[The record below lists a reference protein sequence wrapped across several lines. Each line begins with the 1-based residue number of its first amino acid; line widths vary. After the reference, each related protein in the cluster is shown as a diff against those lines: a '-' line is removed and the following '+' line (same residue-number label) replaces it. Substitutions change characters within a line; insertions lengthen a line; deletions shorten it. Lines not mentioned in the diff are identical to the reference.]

1 MNPYYIIKGMKIK
14 TIYIVIAALLLTGGA
29 TAALLNQGSNHA
41 QQQTTGNPLIDAA
54 QSEQDT
60 SFRTETLKNAQSV
73 DNIMQNMLHGDIT
86 SQAAYDKYKEY
97 DYFAEDKVDL
107 SPYDMQTNKR
117 YIAFLK
123 SAENVINAYD
133 GDHLEKSLNKS
144 FTGDTVT
151 PALKVMEEK
160 RSEI

>member
-54 QSEQDT
+54 QSGQDT
-60 SFRTETLKNAQSV
+60 SFRDQRLEEAKKV
-73 DNIMQNMLHGDIT
+73 DNIVTNVLNGDVQPLDGLDSLDDI
-86 SQAAYDKYKEY
+86 KF
-97 DYFAEDKVDL
+97 FANRVTDI
-107 SPYDMQTNKR
+107 SPADMQTNKK
-117 YIAFLK
+117 YVAFV
-123 SAENVINAYD
+123 SAAEDIVKAKLY
-133 GDHLEKSLNKS
+133 K
-144 FTGDTVT
+144 TGDVEEK
-151 PALKVMEEK
+151 LKIMKEK

>member
-1 MNPYYIIKGMKIK
+1 MNQYYIIKGMKIK

-86 SQAAYDKYKEY
+86 SQAAYDKLKEY
-97 DYFAEDKVDL
+97 ESFAEDKVDL
-107 SPYDMQTNKR
+107 SPDDMQTNKR
-117 YIAFLK
+117 YIAYII
-123 SAENVINAYD
+123 SAEDVIKAQDEDRIGKYY
-133 GDHLEKSLNKS
+133 NKS

>member
-14 TIYIVIAALLLTGGA
+14 TIYIVIAALLLTGGT

-41 QQQTTGNPLIDAA
+41 QQQTAGNPLIDAA

-123 SAENVINAYD
+123 SAEDVINAYD
-133 GDHLEKSLNKS
+133 GDRLEKSLNKS

>member
-1 MNPYYIIKGMKIK
+1 MNQYYIIKGMKIK
-14 TIYIVIAALLLTGGA
+14 TIYIVIAALFLTGGA

-86 SQAAYDKYKEY
+86 SQAAYDKLKEY
-97 DYFAEDKVDL
+97 ESFAEDKVDL
-107 SPYDMQTNKR
+107 SPDDMQTNKR
-117 YIAFLK
+117 YIAYII
-123 SAENVINAYD
+123 SAEDVIKAQDEDRIGKYY
-133 GDHLEKSLNKS
+133 NKS

>member
-29 TAALLNQGSNHA
+29 TAALLNQESNHA
-41 QQQTTGNPLIDAA
+41 QQQTTGNPLIDIA

-73 DNIMQNMLHGDIT
+73 DNIIQNMLHGDIT

-107 SPYDMQTNKR
+107 SPHNMQTNKR
-117 YIAFLK
+117 YIVFLK
-123 SAENVINAYD
+123 SAEDVINAYD
-133 GDHLEKSLNKS
+133 GDRLEKSLNKS

>member
-14 TIYIVIAALLLTGGA
+14 TIYIVIAALLLTGGT

-86 SQAAYDKYKEY
+86 SQAAYDKLKEY
-97 DYFAEDKVDL
+97 ESFAEDKVDL
-107 SPYDMQTNKR
+107 SPDDMQTNKR
-117 YIAFLK
+117 YIAYII
-123 SAENVINAYD
+123 SAEDVI
-133 GDHLEKSLNKS
+133 KSQDEDRIGKYYNKS

>member
-14 TIYIVIAALLLTGGA
+14 TIYIVIAALLLTGGT

-123 SAENVINAYD
+123 SAEDVINAYD
-133 GDHLEKSLNKS
+133 GDRLEKSLNKS

>member
-1 MNPYYIIKGMKIK
+1 MNQYYIIKGMKIK
-14 TIYIVIAALLLTGGA
+14 TIYIVVAALLLTGGA
-29 TAALLNQGSNHA
+29 TAALLNQESNHA
-41 QQQTTGNPLIDAA
+41 QQQTTGNPLIDVA

-73 DNIMQNMLHGDIT
+73 DNIIQNMLHGDIT

-107 SPYDMQTNKR
+107 SPHDMQTNKR